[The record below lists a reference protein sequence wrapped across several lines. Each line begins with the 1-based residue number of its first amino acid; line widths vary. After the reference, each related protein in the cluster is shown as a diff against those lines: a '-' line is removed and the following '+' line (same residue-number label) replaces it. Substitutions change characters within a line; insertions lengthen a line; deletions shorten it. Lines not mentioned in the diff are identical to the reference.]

1 MPLLPF
7 LLLGGGR
14 VGGARGQD
22 RRDSLERE
30 KKWQEETHPYLS
42 TKPSLHIIASKR
54 DYTDP

>member
-1 MPLLPF
+1 MEPGAKTGETPLR
-7 LLLGGGR
+7 GR
-14 VGGARGQD
+14 
-22 RRDSLERE
+22 